1 MITSTLD
8 NRNNM
13 GQPPP
18 ELVRDTIL
26 QQDAQFREQVQ
37 ELHRV
42 HEIQVCLMAE
52 MQKQDET
59 KVDATTHASVT
70 TKNKNPW
77 MMMQAPL
84 SKAAYQVS
92 GSRFR
97 HEQITQGAQTGEEE
111 RYATSVAHVEQARQ
125 FLDGGRKLGK
135 RRIFD
140 LERPPEEN
148 MDEDED
154 EASGEAAAI
163 KVDVEAEELRLR
175 LSTGWAQ
182 QADDV
187 PLHQDHLSAIPS
199 RANDI
204 VHKAPFHP
212 TPTSATQRFLGGR
225 WGLSLER
232 KMNEAEGDCQ
242 PADVSHKKQCCSRQ
256 LDIESNPSYHCTKM
270 AISPASLCKASG
282 TGTALTR
289 SPQQDARNEDT
300 WFHEQQQQNTWAH
313 SAVGVYQAPS
323 TPQMYAPFKISN
335 ETMPLSPASRK
346 GEGPPSSSF
355 APPVYN
361 QAYALASAAVPVQLQ
376 PYEGPI
382 ALPGQGIVMSAMNVA
397 ARYSHSVP
405 SVQQGGW
412 QPVNAFQA
420 DSGAICAFPA
430 TAPPPLAFNVNLLNG
445 SWTAGNP
452 GPPFL
457 PFSVLQP
464 PKVSFKKPPKLVL
477 QKDDIQKEMKLVSPK
492 KDLSPSVSSGEEVGG
507 SLKEQDDS
515 QGEGNPFVRGYEG
528 GQVSKPCSGWVPKTG
543 GKQEREQTV
552 LADPG
557 REEKFTSSKVA
568 RSPVKGLLKQYGDE
582 ACLSDGSRSGSGSG
596 ETGMG
601 NVINPGEFV
610 GHLAP
615 SFGSGRVLPAGNR
628 GVDDFTVGELG
639 MQQEQLS
646 AVDRW
651 NWASTDGCGYVRDAT
666 EDGKHQHQGCKAL
679 KPQHSSTSADPTKN
693 SAGESTILVESTSKP
708 SEAYSLQDLKVEE
721 TIKPNASDL
730 SPESQKNSPQ
740 ALAQGS
746 CTTNEDENL
755 DIIALPGSPTPKLPP
770 QAAISPVLTTRLTA
784 FTSFHNEPKL
794 EAESSSISSPKNVEV
809 LKEQQEA
816 NGDIVASVHV

>member
-1 MITSTLD
+1 
-8 NRNNM
+8 
-13 GQPPP
+13 
-18 ELVRDTIL
+18 
-26 QQDAQFREQVQ
+26 
-37 ELHRV
+37 
-42 HEIQVCLMAE
+42 
-52 MQKQDET
+52 
-59 KVDATTHASVT
+59 
-70 TKNKNPW
+70 
-77 MMMQAPL
+77 
-84 SKAAYQVS
+84 
-92 GSRFR
+92 
-97 HEQITQGAQTGEEE
+97 
-111 RYATSVAHVEQARQ
+111 
-125 FLDGGRKLGK
+125 
-135 RRIFD
+135 
-140 LERPPEEN
+140 
-148 MDEDED
+148 
-154 EASGEAAAI
+154 
-163 KVDVEAEELRLR
+163 
-175 LSTGWAQ
+175 
-182 QADDV
+182 
-187 PLHQDHLSAIPS
+187 
-199 RANDI
+199 
-204 VHKAPFHP
+204 
-212 TPTSATQRFLGGR
+212 
-225 WGLSLER
+225 
-232 KMNEAEGDCQ
+232 
-242 PADVSHKKQCCSRQ
+242 
-256 LDIESNPSYHCTKM
+256 
-270 AISPASLCKASG
+270 
-282 TGTALTR
+282 
-289 SPQQDARNEDT
+289 
-300 WFHEQQQQNTWAH
+300 
-313 SAVGVYQAPS
+313 
-323 TPQMYAPFKISN
+323 
-335 ETMPLSPASRK
+335 
-346 GEGPPSSSF
+346 
-355 APPVYN
+355 
-361 QAYALASAAVPVQLQ
+361 
-376 PYEGPI
+376 
-382 ALPGQGIVMSAMNVA
+382 
-397 ARYSHSVP
+397 
-405 SVQQGGW
+405 
-412 QPVNAFQA
+412 
-420 DSGAICAFPA
+420 
-430 TAPPPLAFNVNLLNG
+430 
-445 SWTAGNP
+445 
-452 GPPFL
+452 
-457 PFSVLQP
+457 
-464 PKVSFKKPPKLVL
+464 
-477 QKDDIQKEMKLVSPK
+477 MKLVSPK

>member
-1 MITSTLD
+1 
-8 NRNNM
+8 
-13 GQPPP
+13 
-18 ELVRDTIL
+18 
-26 QQDAQFREQVQ
+26 
-37 ELHRV
+37 
-42 HEIQVCLMAE
+42 
-52 MQKQDET
+52 
-59 KVDATTHASVT
+59 
-70 TKNKNPW
+70 
-77 MMMQAPL
+77 
-84 SKAAYQVS
+84 
-92 GSRFR
+92 
-97 HEQITQGAQTGEEE
+97 
-111 RYATSVAHVEQARQ
+111 
-125 FLDGGRKLGK
+125 
-135 RRIFD
+135 
-140 LERPPEEN
+140 
-148 MDEDED
+148 
-154 EASGEAAAI
+154 
-163 KVDVEAEELRLR
+163 
-175 LSTGWAQ
+175 
-182 QADDV
+182 
-187 PLHQDHLSAIPS
+187 
-199 RANDI
+199 
-204 VHKAPFHP
+204 
-212 TPTSATQRFLGGR
+212 
-225 WGLSLER
+225 
-232 KMNEAEGDCQ
+232 
-242 PADVSHKKQCCSRQ
+242 
-256 LDIESNPSYHCTKM
+256 
-270 AISPASLCKASG
+270 
-282 TGTALTR
+282 
-289 SPQQDARNEDT
+289 
-300 WFHEQQQQNTWAH
+300 
-313 SAVGVYQAPS
+313 
-323 TPQMYAPFKISN
+323 
-335 ETMPLSPASRK
+335 
-346 GEGPPSSSF
+346 
-355 APPVYN
+355 
-361 QAYALASAAVPVQLQ
+361 
-376 PYEGPI
+376 
-382 ALPGQGIVMSAMNVA
+382 
-397 ARYSHSVP
+397 
-405 SVQQGGW
+405 
-412 QPVNAFQA
+412 VNAFQA